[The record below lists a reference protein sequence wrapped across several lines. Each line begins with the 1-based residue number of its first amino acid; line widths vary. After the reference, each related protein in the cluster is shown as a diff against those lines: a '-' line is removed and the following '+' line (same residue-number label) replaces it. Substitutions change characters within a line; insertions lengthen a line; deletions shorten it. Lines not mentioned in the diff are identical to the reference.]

1 MAKELESMLHEL
13 ALGEGDDDVGFR
25 KSPLIPPALVPQ
37 CLPTQSI
44 DGIVELLGM
53 NIRSLRILLLP

>member
-1 MAKELESMLHEL
+1 MMSDSEE
-13 ALGEGDDDVGFR
+13 
-25 KSPLIPPALVPQ
+25 SPLIPAAQVPQ
-37 CLPTQSI
+37 CIPTRSI